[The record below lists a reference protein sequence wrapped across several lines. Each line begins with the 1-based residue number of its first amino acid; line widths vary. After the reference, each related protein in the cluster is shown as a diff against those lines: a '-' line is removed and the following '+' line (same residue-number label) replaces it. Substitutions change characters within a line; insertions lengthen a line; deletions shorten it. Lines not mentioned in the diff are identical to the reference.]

1 MFDFAELEEP
11 RPFTESEQQAID
23 ELKFKFEKNNEI
35 NFQTDNYFLT
45 KFLRYRDWNVEAA
58 YKSIVLYY
66 ELKVIHCDL
75 TNKKNPNKT
84 LINVSKILKIIH
96 FFSLFSA

>member
-1 MFDFAELEEP
+1 MFDLNELEEP

-23 ELKFKFEKNNEI
+23 DLKFKFQQNDGTI

-58 YKSIVLYY
+58 YKSIVLHY
-66 ELKVIHCDL
+66 ELKVIHCDVK
-75 TNKKNPNKT
+75 NKKK
-84 LINVSKILKIIH
+84 SQ
-96 FFSLFSA
+96 

>member
-1 MFDFAELEEP
+1 MSDFSELEEP

-23 ELKFKFEKNNEI
+23 DLKLRFKQNTEI
-35 NFQTDNYFLT
+35 DFQTDNYFLT

-66 ELKVIHCDL
+66 ELKVIHCDM
-75 TNKKNPNKT
+75 K
-84 LINVSKILKIIH
+84 
-96 FFSLFSA
+96 